1 MTEEAAEY
9 LIKKDWEGEV
19 RTQSEII
26 VIARLLGA
34 FEGYIDFLLVPNPE
48 TITPQP
54 KSSKDPLGSVMGE
67 KRQLLAHQIIKRW
80 QPLFGSG
87 CFPDARFMAD
97 LIDEYI
103 RIDEQGLLSEILT
116 GRAFEDVP
124 NWLIL
129 HHLCEVARVYYSK
142 HR

>member
-1 MTEEAAEY
+1 
-9 LIKKDWEGEV
+9 
-19 RTQSEII
+19 
-26 VIARLLGA
+26 
-34 FEGYIDFLLVPNPE
+34 
-48 TITPQP
+48 
-54 KSSKDPLGSVMGE
+54 
-67 KRQLLAHQIIKRW
+67 
-80 QPLFGSG
+80 
-87 CFPDARFMAD
+87 MAD

-129 HHLCEVARVYYSK
+129 HHLCEVAQVYYSK